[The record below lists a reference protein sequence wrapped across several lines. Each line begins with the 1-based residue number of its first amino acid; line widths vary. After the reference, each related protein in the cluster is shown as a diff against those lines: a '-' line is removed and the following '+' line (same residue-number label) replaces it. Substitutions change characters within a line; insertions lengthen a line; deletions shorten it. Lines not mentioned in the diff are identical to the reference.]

1 LTGNNY
7 FVKILLDILTMNIL
21 VSLARMQNCPHLHYR
36 DSYIAQVLLRHL
48 CFFLEVIMR
57 IGLMG
62 HNSVEY
68 IEHLLGIW
76 NNNDSAVLI
85 DYDMPAEALRK
96 IIADSHIVSLRI
108 EESLSFK
115 FVNESLP
122 AEIVTYSVNTKLPC
136 FLPER
141 IYDNFDGRYDG
152 NEALVIFSSGTTGLN
167 KGISLS
173 HRAINNNANSII
185 DYMQPIGSDC
195 LYLNK
200 KLSHSSSLTGEL
212 LVALKTRTRIVVAP
226 IIIPPRIAF
235 RYISDFSVSILC
247 CNPTLLNMYT
257 DEAERTNHFP
267 AIIRTI
273 YTSGDIIPAKAID
286 RARSVL
292 KRPVY
297 NVYGQTE
304 CGPRISAQTE
314 DCCHGNSVG
323 KPINNVEVRLDDNG
337 EILVRTNALFSGYTN
352 FNKNIEEWHRTGDVG
367 SFDENGELN
376 ITGRADNMIVIG
388 AHNVYPENVERTIIA
403 NTSVIDCVVYKN
415 GDLLCCDY
423 FSDSENEVEI
433 VKRIS
438 PFLMKHEIPNS
449 FQKVTMIATN
459 KNGKKIR
466 KSETSNECSKRDFS
480 ANTRQNN

>member
-1 LTGNNY
+1 
-7 FVKILLDILTMNIL
+7 
-21 VSLARMQNCPHLHYR
+21 
-36 DSYIAQVLLRHL
+36 
-48 CFFLEVIMR
+48 MR

-68 IEHLLGIW
+68 IEHLLEIW

-108 EESLSFK
+108 EESISLK

-141 IYDNFDGRYDG
+141 IYDKFDGRYDE

-226 IIIPPRIAF
+226 IIIQPRIAF

-267 AIIRTI
+267 VIIRTI
-273 YTSGDIIPAKAID
+273 YTSGDIIPAKAIE
-286 RARSVL
+286 RARSVF

-314 DCCHGNSVG
+314 DCCRGNSVG
-323 KPINNVEVRLDDNG
+323 KPIKNVEIKIDTSG
-337 EILVRTNALFSGYTN
+337 EVLVKTNALFSGYAASAA
-352 FNKNIEEWHRTGDVG
+352 EALGEWHGTGDLG
-367 SFDENGELN
+367 FIDENGELY
-376 ITGRADNMIVIG
+376 ITGRTNSLIVIG
-388 AHNVYPENVERTIIA
+388 AHNIYPEAVEQTIIE
-403 NTSVIDCVVYKN
+403 NTAISDCLVYK
-415 GDLLCCDY
+415 DVEKLACDY
-423 FSDSENEVEI
+423 VTAGDINPMDVIRSL
-433 VKRIS
+433 KQL
-438 PFLMKHEIPNS
+438 LMPYEIPS
-449 FQKVTMIATN
+449 TYRKVKSISRNT
-459 KNGKKIR
+459 NGKKVRKNNDQIR
-466 KSETSNECSKRDFS
+466 
-480 ANTRQNN
+480 